1 MTLYH
6 GSKCCIEKPELLKGK
21 LNNDYGRGF
30 YCAQDLEMARE
41 WACKGSEPPAYVN
54 EYELN
59 LSGLKVLDL
68 TQGEYTVLNWIALLL
83 ANRTFQLDLEV
94 AVKVRDYFVSNF
106 MPPILKADVVIGYRA
121 DDSYFDYAETFVD
134 NGLPL
139 GRLNEAL
146 RLGKLGLQV
155 ALRSQKAF
163 DRIVFVGTEVVTWDA
178 YHARYIQRDAEA
190 RNEWRNVIKNA
201 SLTMDDLFAMDIVRR
216 GLKHGDEGLRGILP
230 R

>member
-1 MTLYH
+1 MRIYH
-6 GSKCCIEKPELLKGK
+6 GSKCRIEKPELLKGK
-21 LNNDYGRGF
+21 PNNDYGQGF
-30 YCAQDLEMARE
+30 YCTQNLEMARE
-41 WACKGSEPPAYVN
+41 WACKGSEPPAYAN
-54 EYELN
+54 AYELD

-68 TQGEYTVLNWIALLL
+68 SQGEYTVLNWIAVLL

-94 AVKVRDYFVSNF
+94 AVEVRNYFIANF
-106 MPPILKADVVIGYRA
+106 MPPISESDVVIGYRA

-155 ALRSQKAF
+155 ALRSEKAF
-163 DRIVFVGTEVVTWDA
+163 GQIAFVGAEAVPWDA
-178 YHARYIQRDAEA
+178 YHARYVRRDAEA
-190 RNEWRNVIKNA
+190 RNEWRTVVKGA
-201 SLTMDDLFAMDIVRR
+201 SLAQDDVFAMDIVRR